1 MRSCKAFTLA
11 LLWLCPS
18 FAVAETPVSSLS
30 ESRLL
35 AADNESESVARVLDR
50 LGLAA
55 EGPDESNAMQFEFEG
70 QFRYTANLRGEPIE
84 GEEDFAHGFSI
95 RRLRGQV
102 RGHVGS
108 DRVRYRLR
116 AAFSSDGSLS
126 FEYAMISIVIDD
138 RTVLDLGQFRGA
150 LLHEERVGGLLQLAA
165 GRSRLSGIFGQGFT
179 QGVRVVHTRDRVRA
193 FLEFTDGLDQ
203 SDTDFVNP
211 GEADFAVTL
220 RVDTRLGDAPWKDY
234 ASYISFPEAPAGVLL
249 GIAGHFE
256 TAGET
261 GFSEADRD
269 LTVVTA
275 DATVL
280 GGGWSAH
287 AAGVWR
293 RTDLA
298 GMPTIDDFGVLAQ
311 GSVFVEEQIELFAR
325 VDTIWPGG
333 DREGGADPFTTL
345 TVGGNYFPIPRSHA
359 IRLVAD
365 VQYLL
370 DDFEGSSSL
379 IGRST
384 NGAQLPDADDG
395 QIALRIQIQFRM

>member
-1 MRSCKAFTLA
+1 MPNCKALTLA
-11 LLWLCPS
+11 LWCLCPS
-18 FAVAETPVSSLS
+18 LALAETPVSSLAETLPLVS
-30 ESRLL
+30 DDETG
-35 AADNESESVARVLDR
+35 SVARALDR

-55 EGPDESNAMQFEFEG
+55 EGPDESHAMRFEFEG
-70 QFRYTANLRGEPIE
+70 QFRSTANLRGEPIE
-84 GEEDFAHGFSI
+84 SDDEFAHGFSI

-108 DRVRYRLR
+108 ERVRYRLR

-138 RTVLDLGQFRGA
+138 RTVLDLGQFRGS

-165 GRSRLSGIFGQGFT
+165 DRSRLSGTFGQGFT
-179 QGVRVVHTRDRVRA
+179 QGVRVVHTRDRIRA

-203 SDTDFVNP
+203 SNTDFIEP

-220 RVDTRLGDAPWKDY
+220 RVDTRLGDAPWNAY
-234 ASYISFPEAPAGVLL
+234 GSFISFPETPAGVLL
-249 GIAGHFE
+249 GLAGHFE
-256 TAGET
+256 TAGDT
-261 GFSEADRD
+261 GIATPDRD
-269 LTVVTA
+269 LTVLTA

-287 AAGVWR
+287 ASGVWR

-311 GSVFVEEQIELFAR
+311 GSVFLDEHTELFAR
-325 VDTIWPGG
+325 VDTIFPGS
-333 DREGGADPFTTL
+333 DRDGGTDPFTTL

-359 IRLVAD
+359 LRIVAD
-365 VQYLL
+365 LQYLL
-370 DDFEGSSSL
+370 DDFDGSASL

-384 NGAQLPDADDG
+384 NGAQLPDADQG
-395 QIALRIQIQFRM
+395 QLALRIQIQFRM